1 MFIHRCS
8 VLCFHNSILKK
19 VITISE
25 EKDFD
30 IIITSDIPQENT
42 KILTTSEMGKE
53 WLETAMRNY
62 DAKNTAYS
70 AYLNELSITS
80 PVVTKEKLDML
91 SIDPQANLLKIL
103 EINDIA
109 RTYVNKDWI
118 IGKVAEVL
126 ESNVNSNFKLS
137 YSSFDGNEKKVKKL
151 EECKKIINEFNK
163 SINLRNL
170 IKSSVPTTYIEG
182 NYIFYC
188 RGEKAGLYTYTWY
201 PLGVV
206 EISDY
211 DVNGEPQVIINM
223 RELLTRLR
231 KTIKRTRKNKALFFE
246 KLEEE
251 IKANYPPEVL
261 NAYQN
266 KDDYAKLDRKWT
278 GVMRVNRQNR
288 KYGLTPIFRALYP
301 ALTLEQFDTTDN
313 INSKAK
319 AKKIIVQTLRK
330 ELMGQDGTNEA
341 FEQQAWAHD
350 NLMQAFKQKT
360 VLVTTPAFVEKIE
373 YVEPST
379 PNTDTETVM
388 NYVNRELSTL
398 GISFLMSSGSTGA
411 SVASISLDQL
421 MKTINSISEQL
432 EYIMERFYK
441 NILEANGHSSEFIPT
456 IRVLDSELLE
466 MEVKQELAKLLYCNF
481 NVSLETAL
489 SILGFDV
496 NDEKAKRQKENKE
509 GMDEIFKAHESQF
522 TKSSVTDNKAGRPDG
537 NKIDTK
543 DKQNYDEQY
552 NTNARV

>member
-1 MFIHRCS
+1 MI
-8 VLCFHNSILKK
+8 K
-19 VITISE
+19 ISE

-103 EINDIA
+103 EINNIA

-137 YSSFDGNEKKVKKL
+137 YSSFDGNEKKVKEL
-151 EECKKIINEFNK
+151 EECKKIINSFNK

-188 RGEKAGLYTYTWY
+188 RGEKTGLYTYTWY

-251 IKANYPPEVL
+251 IKANYPPEVF

-301 ALTLEQFDTTDN
+301 ALTLEQFDATDN

-373 YVEPST
+373 YVEPSI

>member
-1 MFIHRCS
+1 MIKI
-8 VLCFHNSILKK
+8 N
-19 VITISE
+19 E

-137 YSSFDGNEKKVKKL
+137 YSSFDGNEKKVKEL
-151 EECKKIINEFNK
+151 EECKKIINSFNK

-188 RGEKAGLYTYTWY
+188 RGEKTGLYTYTWY

-278 GVMRVNRQNR
+278 GVMRINRQNR

-360 VLVTTPAFVEKIE
+360 VLVTTPTFVEKLE

-379 PNTDTETVM
+379 PTTDTETVM

-522 TKSSVTDNKAGRPDG
+522 TKSSVTDNKVGRPDG

>member
-1 MFIHRCS
+1 MS
-8 VLCFHNSILKK
+8 K
-19 VITISE
+19 ISE

-42 KILTTSEMGKE
+42 KILTTSEIGKE

-137 YSSFDGNEKKVKKL
+137 YSSFDGNEKKVKEL

-188 RGEKAGLYTYTWY
+188 RGEKTGLYTYTWY

-251 IKANYPPEVL
+251 IKANYPPEVF

-288 KYGLTPIFRALYP
+288 KYGLTPIFRALYS
-301 ALTLEQFDTTDN
+301 ALTLEQFDATDN

>member
-1 MFIHRCS
+1 MFHL
-8 VLCFHNSILKK
+8 VFPQLNFKE
-19 VITISE
+19 VIKISE

-137 YSSFDGNEKKVKKL
+137 YSSFDGNEKKVKEL

-188 RGEKAGLYTYTWY
+188 RGEKTGLYTYTWY

-341 FEQQAWAHD
+341 FEQQTWAHD

-360 VLVTTPAFVEKIE
+360 VLVTTPAFVEKLE

>member
-1 MFIHRCS
+1 MS
-8 VLCFHNSILKK
+8 K
-19 VITISE
+19 ISE

-70 AYLNELSITS
+70 VYLNELSITS
-80 PVVTKEKLDML
+80 SVVTKEKLDML
-91 SIDPQANLLKIL
+91 SVDPQANLLKIL

-137 YSSFDGNEKKVKKL
+137 YSSFDGNEKKVKEL

-188 RGEKAGLYTYTWY
+188 RGEKTGLYTYTWY

-360 VLVTTPAFVEKIE
+360 VLVTTPTFVEKIE

>member
-1 MFIHRCS
+1 MFHL
-8 VLCFHNSILKK
+8 VFPQLNFKE
-19 VITISE
+19 VIKISE

-137 YSSFDGNEKKVKKL
+137 YSSFDGNEKKVKEL

-188 RGEKAGLYTYTWY
+188 RGEKTGLYTYTWY

-231 KTIKRTRKNKALFFE
+231 TTIKRTRKNKALFFE

-251 IKANYPPEVL
+251 IKANYPPEVF

-288 KYGLTPIFRALYP
+288 KYGLTPIFRALYS

>member
-1 MFIHRCS
+1 MS
-8 VLCFHNSILKK
+8 K
-19 VITISE
+19 ISE

-137 YSSFDGNEKKVKKL
+137 YSSFDGNEKKVKEL

-188 RGEKAGLYTYTWY
+188 RGEKTGLYTYTWY

-288 KYGLTPIFRALYP
+288 KYGLTPIFRALYS

>member
-1 MFIHRCS
+1 MS
-8 VLCFHNSILKK
+8 K
-19 VITISE
+19 ISE

-42 KILTTSEMGKE
+42 KILTTSEIGKE

-137 YSSFDGNEKKVKKL
+137 YSSFDGNEKKVKEL

-188 RGEKAGLYTYTWY
+188 RGEKTGLYTYTWY

-288 KYGLTPIFRALYP
+288 KYGLTPIFRALYS
-301 ALTLEQFDTTDN
+301 ALTLEQFDATDN

>member
-1 MFIHRCS
+1 VS
-8 VLCFHNSILKK
+8 K
-19 VITISE
+19 ISE

-137 YSSFDGNEKKVKKL
+137 YSSFDGNEKKVKEL

-188 RGEKAGLYTYTWY
+188 RGEKTGLYTYTWY

-278 GVMRVNRQNR
+278 GVMRINRQNR

-360 VLVTTPAFVEKIE
+360 VLVTTPAFVEKLE

>member
-1 MFIHRCS
+1 MS
-8 VLCFHNSILKK
+8 K
-19 VITISE
+19 ISE

-137 YSSFDGNEKKVKKL
+137 YSSFDGNEKKVKEL

-188 RGEKAGLYTYTWY
+188 RGEKTGLYTYTWY

-251 IKANYPPEVL
+251 IKANYPPEVF

-301 ALTLEQFDTTDN
+301 ALTLEQFDATDN

>member
-1 MFIHRCS
+1 
-8 VLCFHNSILKK
+8 
-19 VITISE
+19 
-25 EKDFD
+25 
-30 IIITSDIPQENT
+30 
-42 KILTTSEMGKE
+42 
-53 WLETAMRNY
+53 
-62 DAKNTAYS
+62 
-70 AYLNELSITS
+70 
-80 PVVTKEKLDML
+80 
-91 SIDPQANLLKIL
+91 
-103 EINDIA
+103 
-109 RTYVNKDWI
+109 
-118 IGKVAEVL
+118 
-126 ESNVNSNFKLS
+126 
-137 YSSFDGNEKKVKKL
+137 
-151 EECKKIINEFNK
+151 
-163 SINLRNL
+163 
-170 IKSSVPTTYIEG
+170 
-182 NYIFYC
+182 
-188 RGEKAGLYTYTWY
+188 
-201 PLGVV
+201 
-206 EISDY
+206 
-211 DVNGEPQVIINM
+211 
-223 RELLTRLR
+223 
-231 KTIKRTRKNKALFFE
+231 
-246 KLEEE
+246 
-251 IKANYPPEVL
+251 
-261 NAYQN
+261 
-266 KDDYAKLDRKWT
+266 
-278 GVMRVNRQNR
+278 
-288 KYGLTPIFRALYP
+288 
-301 ALTLEQFDTTDN
+301 
-313 INSKAK
+313 
-319 AKKIIVQTLRK
+319 
-330 ELMGQDGTNEA
+330 MGQDGTNEA

>member
-1 MFIHRCS
+1 MFHL
-8 VLCFHNSILKK
+8 VFPQLNFKE
-19 VITISE
+19 VIKISE

-137 YSSFDGNEKKVKKL
+137 YSSFDGNEKKVKEL

-188 RGEKAGLYTYTWY
+188 RGEKTGLYTYTWY

-251 IKANYPPEVL
+251 IKANYPPEVF

-288 KYGLTPIFRALYP
+288 KYGLTPIFRALYS

>member
-1 MFIHRCS
+1 MI
-8 VLCFHNSILKK
+8 K
-19 VITISE
+19 ISE

-137 YSSFDGNEKKVKKL
+137 YSSFDGNEKKIKEL
-151 EECKKIINEFNK
+151 EECKKIINSFNK

-188 RGEKAGLYTYTWY
+188 RGEKTGLYTYTWY

-251 IKANYPPEVL
+251 IKANYPPEVF

-301 ALTLEQFDTTDN
+301 ALTLEQFDATDN

-360 VLVTTPAFVEKIE
+360 VLVTTPTFVEKLE

>member
-1 MFIHRCS
+1 M
-8 VLCFHNSILKK
+8 
-19 VITISE
+19 ITISE

-137 YSSFDGNEKKVKKL
+137 YSSFDGNEKKIKEL

-188 RGEKAGLYTYTWY
+188 RGEKTGLYTYTWY

>member
-1 MFIHRCS
+1 MS
-8 VLCFHNSILKK
+8 K
-19 VITISE
+19 ISE

-70 AYLNELSITS
+70 VYLNELSITS
-80 PVVTKEKLDML
+80 SVVTKEKLDML
-91 SIDPQANLLKIL
+91 SVDPQANLLKIL

-137 YSSFDGNEKKVKKL
+137 YSSFDGNEKKVKEL

-188 RGEKAGLYTYTWY
+188 RGEKTGLYTYTWY

>member
-1 MFIHRCS
+1 MFHL
-8 VLCFHNSILKK
+8 VFPQLNFKE
-19 VITISE
+19 VIKISE

-137 YSSFDGNEKKVKKL
+137 YSSFDGNEKKVKEL

-188 RGEKAGLYTYTWY
+188 RGEKTGLYTYTWY

-288 KYGLTPIFRALYP
+288 KYGLTPIFRALYS

-360 VLVTTPAFVEKIE
+360 VLVTTPALEKKIE

>member
-1 MFIHRCS
+1 MFHL
-8 VLCFHNSILKK
+8 VFPQLNFKE
-19 VITISE
+19 VIKISE

-137 YSSFDGNEKKVKKL
+137 YSSFDGNEKKVKEL

-188 RGEKAGLYTYTWY
+188 RGEKTGLYTYTWY

-266 KDDYAKLDRKWT
+266 KDDYAKLDRKRT

-288 KYGLTPIFRALYP
+288 KYGLTPIFRALYS

>member
-1 MFIHRCS
+1 MS
-8 VLCFHNSILKK
+8 K
-19 VITISE
+19 ISE

-137 YSSFDGNEKKVKKL
+137 YSSFDGNEKKVKEL

-188 RGEKAGLYTYTWY
+188 RGEKTGLYTYTWY

-251 IKANYPPEVL
+251 IKANYPPEVF

-288 KYGLTPIFRALYP
+288 KYGLTPIFRALYS

>member
-1 MFIHRCS
+1 VS
-8 VLCFHNSILKK
+8 K
-19 VITISE
+19 ISE

-137 YSSFDGNEKKVKKL
+137 YSSFDGNEKKVKEL

-188 RGEKAGLYTYTWY
+188 RGEKTGLYTYTWY

-330 ELMGQDGTNEA
+330 ELMGQGGTNEA

-360 VLVTTPAFVEKIE
+360 VLVTTPAFVEKLE

>member
-1 MFIHRCS
+1 MFHL
-8 VLCFHNSILKK
+8 VFPQLNFKE
-19 VITISE
+19 VIKISE

-137 YSSFDGNEKKVKKL
+137 YSSFDGNEKKVKEL

-188 RGEKAGLYTYTWY
+188 RGEKTGLYTYTWY

-278 GVMRVNRQNR
+278 GVMRVGRQNR

-301 ALTLEQFDTTDN
+301 ALTLEQFDVTDN

-330 ELMGQDGTNEA
+330 ELMGQDGTKEA
-341 FEQQAWAHD
+341 FEQQTWAHD

-522 TKSSVTDNKAGRPDG
+522 TKSSVTDNKAGRPNG

>member
-1 MFIHRCS
+1 MKKK
-8 VLCFHNSILKK
+8 ILTE
-19 VITISE
+19 VIKISE

-137 YSSFDGNEKKVKKL
+137 CSSFDGNEKKIKEL
-151 EECKKIINEFNK
+151 EECKKIINSFNK

-188 RGEKAGLYTYTWY
+188 RGEKTGLYTYTWY

-251 IKANYPPEVL
+251 IKANYPPEVF

-301 ALTLEQFDTTDN
+301 ALTLEQFDATDN

>member
-1 MFIHRCS
+1 MI
-8 VLCFHNSILKK
+8 K
-19 VITISE
+19 ISE

-70 AYLNELSITS
+70 VYLNELSITS
-80 PVVTKEKLDML
+80 SVVTKEKLDML

-137 YSSFDGNEKKVKKL
+137 YSSFDGNEKKVKEL

-188 RGEKAGLYTYTWY
+188 RGEKTGLYTYTWY

-251 IKANYPPEVL
+251 IKANYPPEVF

-301 ALTLEQFDTTDN
+301 ALTLEQFDATDN

>member
-1 MFIHRCS
+1 MS
-8 VLCFHNSILKK
+8 K
-19 VITISE
+19 ISE

-42 KILTTSEMGKE
+42 KILTTSEIGKE

-137 YSSFDGNEKKVKKL
+137 YSSFDGNEKKVKEL

-188 RGEKAGLYTYTWY
+188 RGEKTGLYTYTWY

-288 KYGLTPIFRALYP
+288 KYGLTPIFRALYS
-301 ALTLEQFDTTDN
+301 ALTLEQFDATDN

-341 FEQQAWAHD
+341 FEQQTWAHD

>member
-1 MFIHRCS
+1 MIKI
-8 VLCFHNSILKK
+8 N
-19 VITISE
+19 E

-42 KILTTSEMGKE
+42 KILTMSEMGKE

-137 YSSFDGNEKKVKKL
+137 YSSFDGNEKKVKEL

-188 RGEKAGLYTYTWY
+188 RGEKTGLYTYTWY

-251 IKANYPPEVL
+251 IKANYPPEVF

-301 ALTLEQFDTTDN
+301 ALTLEQFDATDN

>member
-1 MFIHRCS
+1 MFHL
-8 VLCFHNSILKK
+8 VFPQLNFKE
-19 VITISE
+19 VIKISE

-137 YSSFDGNEKKVKKL
+137 YSSFDGNEKKVKEL

-188 RGEKAGLYTYTWY
+188 RGEKTGLYTYTWY

-251 IKANYPPEVL
+251 IKANYPPEVF

-330 ELMGQDGTNEA
+330 ELIGQDGTNEA

-379 PNTDTETVM
+379 SNTDTETVM

>member
-1 MFIHRCS
+1 MS
-8 VLCFHNSILKK
+8 K
-19 VITISE
+19 ISE

-70 AYLNELSITS
+70 VYLNALSITS
-80 PVVTKEKLDML
+80 SVVTKEKLDML
-91 SIDPQANLLKIL
+91 SVDPQANLLKIL

-118 IGKVAEVL
+118 NGKVAEVL

-137 YSSFDGNEKKVKKL
+137 YSSFDGNEKKVKEL

-188 RGEKAGLYTYTWY
+188 RGEKTGLYTYTWY

>member
-1 MFIHRCS
+1 MS
-8 VLCFHNSILKK
+8 K
-19 VITISE
+19 ISE

-42 KILTTSEMGKE
+42 KILSTSEMGKE

-137 YSSFDGNEKKVKKL
+137 YSSFDGNEKKVKEL

-188 RGEKAGLYTYTWY
+188 RGEKTGLYTYTWY

-251 IKANYPPEVL
+251 IKANYPPEVF

-360 VLVTTPAFVEKIE
+360 VLVTTPAFVEKLE
-373 YVEPST
+373 
-379 PNTDTETVM
+379 ETH
-388 NYVNRELSTL
+388 
-398 GISFLMSSGSTGA
+398 F
-411 SVASISLDQL
+411 
-421 MKTINSISEQL
+421 
-432 EYIMERFYK
+432 
-441 NILEANGHSSEFIPT
+441 FI
-456 IRVLDSELLE
+456 V
-466 MEVKQELAKLLYCNF
+466 
-481 NVSLETAL
+481 
-489 SILGFDV
+489 
-496 NDEKAKRQKENKE
+496 
-509 GMDEIFKAHESQF
+509 
-522 TKSSVTDNKAGRPDG
+522 
-537 NKIDTK
+537 
-543 DKQNYDEQY
+543 
-552 NTNARV
+552 

>member
-1 MFIHRCS
+1 MFHL
-8 VLCFHNSILKK
+8 VFPQLNFKE
-19 VITISE
+19 VIKISE

-137 YSSFDGNEKKVKKL
+137 YSSFDGNEKKVKEL

-188 RGEKAGLYTYTWY
+188 RGEKTGLYTYTWY

-288 KYGLTPIFRALYP
+288 KYGLTPIFRALYS

>member
-1 MFIHRCS
+1 MS
-8 VLCFHNSILKK
+8 K
-19 VITISE
+19 ISE

-137 YSSFDGNEKKVKKL
+137 YSSFDGNEKKVKEL

-188 RGEKAGLYTYTWY
+188 RGEKTGLYTYTWY

-251 IKANYPPEVL
+251 IKANYPPEVF

-301 ALTLEQFDTTDN
+301 ALTLEQFDATDS

>member
-1 MFIHRCS
+1 MI
-8 VLCFHNSILKK
+8 K
-19 VITISE
+19 ISE

-137 YSSFDGNEKKVKKL
+137 YSSFDGNEKKIKEL
-151 EECKKIINEFNK
+151 EECKKIINSFNK

-188 RGEKAGLYTYTWY
+188 RGEKTGLYTYTWY